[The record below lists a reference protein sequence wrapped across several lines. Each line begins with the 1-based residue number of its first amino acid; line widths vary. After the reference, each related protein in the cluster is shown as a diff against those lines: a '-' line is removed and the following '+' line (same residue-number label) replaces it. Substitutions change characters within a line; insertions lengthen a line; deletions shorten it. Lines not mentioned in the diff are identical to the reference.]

1 MDCNFSVMTQN
12 QQVQY
17 QFIIIQSLLETLEMY
32 LDGPQLTTF

>member
-17 QFIIIQSLLETLEMY
+17 QFFIIQSLLETLEMY